1 VPTLRTSGSIAPQP
15 SHVFMLCA
23 VTTLSLLSALL
34 TTRIKFYQNSSSG
47 FGGKT
52 WIQKIMS
59 CLLHTMSLPHTS
71 SVALRV
77 SELAD
82 RHALTSFVYKIWG
95 RTRLTITPCRN
106 LILATVISP
115 LWHNG
120 KYICY
125 TTSINVQQNHEA
137 KSLNIQ
143 GGARNV
149 IPLIVHVTHFYYYK
163 NIWHLVQN

>member
-1 VPTLRTSGSIAPQP
+1 
-15 SHVFMLCA
+15 MLCA
-23 VTTLSLLSALL
+23 VTTSSLLSALL
-34 TTRIKFYQNSSSG
+34 NTRIKFYQNYSSG
-47 FGGKT
+47 FGGKIWT
-52 WIQKIMS
+52 QKITG

-82 RHALTSFVYKIWG
+82 RHALTSFVYKSWR
-95 RTRLTITPCRN
+95 RTRRTITPCRN

-125 TTSINVQQNHEA
+125 TTNINVQLIHEA
-137 KSLNIQ
+137 KSLNIHHCEKCFEQ
-143 GGARNV
+143 ELQKKMKHAFSRLQLPG
-149 IPLIVHVTHFYYYK
+149 
-163 NIWHLVQN
+163 